1 MILLGMLVDLAHA
14 WWSPPLAGIETS
26 RAAVVITHSSCRGVV
41 DHPRNVD
48 DETMRA
54 LADAGGV
61 LMLTFVPSF
70 ISAEC
75 ADWDA
80 DLRQKAVSR
89 GMDPRNLDVMRE
101 LAKEQQLPR
110 PKATLFHVIDH
121 LEYAREM
128 MGVESIGLGGDYDG
142 MSEVPVGLE
151 DVSCYP
157 ALFAALLERGCSVKS
172 LAR

>member
-1 MILLGMLVDLAHA
+1 
-14 WWSPPLAGIETS
+14 
-26 RAAVVITHSSCRGVV
+26 
-41 DHPRNVD
+41 
-48 DETMRA
+48 MRA

-61 LMLTFVPSF
+61 LMLTFVSSF

-75 ADWDA
+75 ANWDA

-89 GMDPRNLDVMRE
+89 GMGTGNLDVM
-101 LAKEQQLPR
+101 
-110 PKATLFHVIDH
+110 LFRAIDY

-128 MGVESIGLGGDYDG
+128 MGVESTGLAGDYDG

-157 ALFAALLERGCSVKS
+157 VLFAVLLERGWSLTDCAKLAGRNIPRVTHEAESVAEP